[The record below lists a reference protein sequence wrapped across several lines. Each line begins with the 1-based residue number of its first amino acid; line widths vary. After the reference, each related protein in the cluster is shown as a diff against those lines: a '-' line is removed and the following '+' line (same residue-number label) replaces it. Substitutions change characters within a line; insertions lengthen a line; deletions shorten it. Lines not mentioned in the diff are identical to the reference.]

1 MRRTTLAIS
10 ITAALALAA
19 CGGSDSD
26 TADTVDTAPATDG
39 AEQTEADGTTEESS
53 ETIAESDA
61 TDGSTPA
68 PEPAPSTTANPDKPE
83 VAIPDEA
90 PTELERNVLVEGSGE
105 GAETGDTVI
114 VNYVGVRS
122 EDGVEFDNSY
132 DRGQPFPVT
141 LGSGSVIQGWDD
153 GLIDAQAGEQVQ
165 LDIPSDLAYGEQAR
179 GELIGENEDLSFV
192 IDVLA
197 VIPAADPADAPTEPG
212 VELST
217 EEGVEATEFE
227 DLVVGDGPALET
239 GNTAVIRYVNFRG
252 DNGVAIESNWGGEP
266 LSIPFEEGL
275 LPGLLEGMDG
285 MQVGGSRAITIPP
298 EEGFGPEGNPQ
309 GGLPADTDMIFVID
323 LLGTY

>member
-10 ITAALALAA
+10 IIAALSLAA

-26 TADTVDTAPATDG
+26 ADSDTDTTGSAAATDVADTGATEDSTAN
-39 AEQTEADGTTEESS
+39 TEPDASNGSAPSS
-53 ETIAESDA
+53 EAV
-61 TDGSTPA
+61 
-68 PEPAPSTTANPDKPE
+68 PSTTENPDKPE
-83 VAIPDEA
+83 VELPDEA
-90 PTELERNVLVEGSGE
+90 PTELQRTVLTEGTGD
-105 GAETGDTVI
+105 GAEVGDTVI

-132 DRGQPFPVT
+132 DRQPFPVT
-141 LGSGSVIQGWDD
+141 LGSGSVIQGWED
-153 GLIDAQAGEQVQ
+153 GLVGAQTGEQVQ

-217 EEGVEATEFE
+217 GEGAEATVFE
-227 DLVVGDGPALET
+227 DLEVGDGPELEV
-239 GNTAVIRYVNFRG
+239 GQTAVIRYVNFRG
-252 DNGVAIESNWGGEP
+252 DNGVVIESNWGAEP

-285 MQVGGSRAITIPP
+285 MKVGGTRAITIPP
-298 EEGFGPEGNPQ
+298 EDGFGPEGNPQ